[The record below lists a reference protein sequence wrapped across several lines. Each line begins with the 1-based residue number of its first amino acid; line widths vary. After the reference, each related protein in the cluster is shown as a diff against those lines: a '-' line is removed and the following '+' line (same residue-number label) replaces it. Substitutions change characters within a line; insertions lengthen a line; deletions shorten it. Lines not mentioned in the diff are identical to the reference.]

1 MKKRSNNKNIW
12 IVNSVL
18 KKKHHNLFIG
28 SLAAYLHMKLDFQVE
43 IDIYLSRFP
52 GIGR

>member
-18 KKKHHNLFIG
+18 KKKHYNHLIG
-28 SLAAYLHMKLDFQVE
+28 SLAAYLHMKLDF
-43 IDIYLSRFP
+43 S
-52 GIGR
+52 G